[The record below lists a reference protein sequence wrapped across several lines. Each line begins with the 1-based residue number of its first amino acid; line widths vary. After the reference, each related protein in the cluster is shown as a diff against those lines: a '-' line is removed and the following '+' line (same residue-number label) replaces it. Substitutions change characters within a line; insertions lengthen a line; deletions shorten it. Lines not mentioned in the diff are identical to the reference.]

1 MDVEALDSLEDPFS
15 YHGTLTSFNEEEL
28 RMSFAKAGVIEVS
41 SEARRASASVF
52 AVSVG
57 GFVAIPEAESVTTTP
72 DRDVVLK
79 VANVGLLQRRDIALE
94 GGKRAPARKW
104 REWSVVLTATQML
117 FFRDPIWATHLQ
129 EQAAAG
135 AEQLLMPPS
144 SLLRPDEVLNIKDA
158 VAVYDRSYAKVCAVG
173 FFSVEHGQ
181 VV

>member
-1 MDVEALDSLEDPFS
+1 M
-15 YHGTLTSFNEEEL
+15 
-28 RMSFAKAGVIEVS
+28 IEIS
-41 SEARRASASVF
+41 SEARRTSTSVF

-57 GFVAIPEAESVTTTP
+57 GFVAIPEADSTMATP

-94 GGKRAPARKW
+94 GGKRAPTRKW
-104 REWSVVLTATQML
+104 REWSVVLTATQLL
-117 FFRDPIWATHLQ
+117 FFRDSIWAIHLQ

-158 VAVYDRSYAKVCAVG
+158 VAVYDSNHGKVCRLSLTFREART
-173 FFSVEHGQ
+173 
-181 VV
+181 